1 MPTLVR
7 IATFN
12 VENLDDEPGRR
23 PSLDDRIA
31 VLRPQLVRVRADV
44 LCLQEVHGQ
53 EAPNQP
59 RSLAALQKLIRG
71 TEYETFTVV
80 HTKTQ
85 QGVPFDVRNLVVLSR
100 FPVLDHQQLKNTSGA
115 PAYQKVTAVPP
126 ETVARPIEWERP
138 ILHAKLDMGQGRVLH
153 VFNVHLKSKLP
164 TQIEGQKKDQFTW
177 KSARGWAEGF
187 FISSMKRVGQ
197 ALELRLLVDEV
208 FDADPG
214 AWVATC
220 GDFNAES
227 DEVPTIAIRGPVEE
241 TGNAELTSRVMVPC
255 ENTIPES
262 SRYSLFHLGRGLM
275 LDHIFVSRSF
285 AAFYRGAEIHNEILP
300 DESGAFRTDVN
311 FPESD
316 HAPVVAEFVIP

>member
-1 MPTLVR
+1 MSTLVR

-12 VENLDDEPGRR
+12 VENLDDKPDLR
-23 PSLDDRIA
+23 PPMAERIA

-44 LCLQEVHGQ
+44 LCLQEVNGQ
-53 EAPNQP
+53 EAPGQP
-59 RSLAALQKLIRG
+59 RSLAALEELVKG
-71 TEYETFTVV
+71 TVYESFHVV

-85 QGVPFDVRNLVVLSR
+85 DGEAYDVRNLVVLSR
-100 FPVLDHQQLKNTSGA
+100 FPVLEHRQLKNSTGA
-115 PAYQKVTAVPP
+115 PAYQKATAQPP
-126 ETVARPIEWERP
+126 ETVARPVEWERP
-138 ILHAKLDMGQGRVLH
+138 ILYAKLDMGDSRSLH
-153 VFNVHLKSKLP
+153 VFNVHLKSKIP
-164 TQIEGQKKDQFTW
+164 SQIPGQKKDQFTW

-187 FISSMKRVGQ
+187 FLSSMKRVGQ

-208 FDADPG
+208 FDTEPQ

-227 DEVPTIAIRGPVEE
+227 DEVATTAIRGPVEE
-241 TGNAELTSRVMVPC
+241 TGNPELTSRVLVPC

-275 LDHIFVSRSF
+275 LDHIFVSRPL

-300 DESGAFRTDVN
+300 DESGAFRTDVT
-311 FPESD
+311 FTESD

>member
-1 MPTLVR
+1 MSTLVR

-12 VENLDDEPGRR
+12 VENLDDKADLR
-23 PSLDDRIA
+23 PSLAERIA

-44 LCLQEVHGQ
+44 LCLQEVNGQ
-53 EAPNQP
+53 EAPGQP
-59 RSLAALQKLIRG
+59 RSLAALGKLVEG
-71 TEYETFTVV
+71 TVYENFHLV

-85 QGVPFDVRNLVVLSR
+85 KGEPYDVRNLVVLSR
-100 FPVLDHQQLKNTSGA
+100 FPIQEHQQLKNTSGA
-115 PAYQKVTAVPP
+115 PAYQKVTAQPP
-126 ETVARPIEWERP
+126 ETVARPVEWERP
-138 ILHAKLDMGQGRVLH
+138 ILYARLDMGGGRSLH
-153 VFNVHLKSKLP
+153 LYNVHLKSKLP
-164 TQIEGQKKDQFTW
+164 TQITGQKKDQHTW

-187 FISSMKRVGQ
+187 FLSSMKRVGQ

-227 DEVPTIAIRGPVEE
+227 HEVPTTAVRGPVEE
-241 TGNAELTSRVMVPC
+241 TGNPELATRVLVPC

-262 SRYSLFHLGRGLM
+262 SRYSLLHLGRGLM
-275 LDHIFVSRSF
+275 LDHIFVSRAF

-300 DESGAFRTDVN
+300 DESGAFRTDVD